1 MGAISQEIIEVLRE
15 KLPDFFPR
23 SRVEELTNGLL
34 SQGRMYNLDRANKGP
49 RAHRMGRQVCY
60 MRDEF
65 VDWLIN
71 HYRGMSDEFANP
83 RAEVHRSSPA
93 ENGAGA

>member
-1 MGAISQEIIEVLRE
+1 MGAISQEIIEVLRA

-34 SQGRMYNLDRANKGP
+34 SKGWMYNLERANKGP

-65 VDWLIN
+65 VDWLIDY
-71 HYRGMSDEFANP
+71 YRGMSDEFANP
-83 RAEVHRSSPA
+83 RAEVYRGAA
-93 ENGAGA
+93 EEDGA